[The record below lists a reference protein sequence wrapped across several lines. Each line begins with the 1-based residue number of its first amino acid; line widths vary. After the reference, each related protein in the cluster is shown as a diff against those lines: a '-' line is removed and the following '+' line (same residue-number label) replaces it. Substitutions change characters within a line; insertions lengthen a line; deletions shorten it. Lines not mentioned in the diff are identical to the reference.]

1 MTLDNINLLRTI
13 LLFLPYLGLYLYYKK
28 YVADSFFMKA
38 RSDVQI
44 LFMMYGAT
52 IIFFELMAWSFIFPE
67 SRFLNF
73 KSFENDAT
81 ATGVI
86 IGAGAAI
93 IGWLFTTRA
102 QCINSNK
109 SHAFQILMESR
120 FSDEYSKNLVL
131 TTKLYKDTKIA
142 ENTRDPVLTWEKY
155 ENLDYAEQDSINY
168 MLNFFEFIAVGIR
181 CGDLDEKL
189 LHSSLKGI
197 INTNYEFYR
206 IIIETKQKDHPLA
219 LSNLAQL
226 VERWKKIQL

>member
-1 MTLDNINLLRTI
+1 MNLDNINLLRT
-13 LLFLPYLGLYLYYKK
+13 LLLLAPYLGLYLYYKK

-38 RSDVQI
+38 RADVQI
-44 LFMMYGAT
+44 LFMIYGTALVF
-52 IIFFELMAWSFIFPE
+52 IELLAWGFIFPE
-67 SRFLNF
+67 S
-73 KSFENDAT
+73 SFMTFNSFNNDPT

-120 FSDEYSKNLVL
+120 FSDEYSRNLVL
-131 TTKLYKDTKIA
+131 TTKLYKDTKTTDNA
-142 ENTRDPVLTWEKY
+142 KFPVLTWEKY
-155 ENLDYAEQDSINY
+155 ENLEYNYQDSINY

-189 LHSSLKGI
+189 LNSSLKGI
-197 INTNYEFYR
+197 INTNYEFYK
-206 IIIETKQKDHPLA
+206 IIIETKQKDQPLA
-219 LSNLAQL
+219 LSNLVLL
-226 VERWKKIQL
+226 VHRWKKIQL

>member
-1 MTLDNINLLRTI
+1 MNLDNINLLRT
-13 LLFLPYLGLYLYYKK
+13 LLLLAPYLGLYLYYKK
-28 YVADSFFMKA
+28 FIKDPFFIKA

-44 LFMMYGAT
+44 LFMIYGT
-52 IIFFELMAWSFIFPE
+52 SIVFIELLCWGFIFPE
-67 SRFLNF
+67 SNFLNF
-73 KSFENDAT
+73 TSFENDAT

-86 IGAGAAI
+86 IGSCAAI
-93 IGWLFTTRA
+93 VGWLFTTRA

-120 FSDEYSKNLVL
+120 FSDEYSKNLTI
-131 TTKLYKDTKIA
+131 TTSLYKETKKDQ
-142 ENTRDPVLTWEKY
+142 NVKNPVLEWQKY
-155 ENLDYAEQDSINY
+155 VDLDNDLQDSINY

-197 INTNYEFYR
+197 INTNYEFYK
-206 IIIETKQKDHPLA
+206 IIIETKQIDHPLA
-219 LSNLAQL
+219 LSNLVCL

>member
-1 MTLDNINLLRTI
+1 MTLDNINLLRT
-13 LLFLPYLGLYLYYKK
+13 LLLLTPYFCLYLYYKK
-28 YVADSFFMKA
+28 YVADSFFIKA
-38 RSDVQI
+38 RSEVQI
-44 LFMMYGAT
+44 LFMIYGTA
-52 IIFFELMAWSFIFPE
+52 IIFIELMSWSFIFPE
-67 SRFLNF
+67 SKFMNF

-93 IGWLFTTRA
+93 VGWLFTTRA

-142 ENTRDPVLTWEKY
+142 ENVRDPVLSWEKY
-155 ENLDYAEQDSINY
+155 ENLTYEQQDSINY

-206 IIIETKQKDHPLA
+206 IIIETKQKDHQLA
-219 LSNLAQL
+219 LSNLVHL
-226 VERWKKIQL
+226 VQRWKRIQL